1 MTRKINQLALLAA
14 FMLAGCTV
22 DGNMLQMGGRGGNT
36 NVLGLLSAGGQFLNA
51 ASLGEKDEDVIG
63 QSVAATITSRY
74 PPVASTGLQRYANLV
89 GLTVANASPRP
100 DGNWVFGVIDS
111 PDVNAFSGPN
121 GYVLVTRGALMR
133 MQDEAEL
140 AGVLAHECAHV
151 CNHDGL
157 TQVKAAEQKGALV
170 NAMKAADSRTAQ
182 VAVFADSGI
191 DVITKQGYSQPEEF
205 KADED
210 AVRIMAAAG
219 YDPNSYL
226 NFLRRL
232 QASGG
237 SGGGSQLMST
247 HPGIGQ
253 RIARV
258 QAAIAGL
265 PRTGPT
271 NGATL
276 QARFAFNLQ
285 GMPAAGMP
293 PVAPTYA
300 PQPGYPTQPTYRPG
314 N

>member
-1 MTRKINQLALLAA
+1 MTRNMNQFALLAA
-14 FMLAGCTV
+14 FLLAGCTI
-22 DGNMLQMGGRGGNT
+22 DGNALNVGGRGGNT
-36 NVLGLLSAGGQFLNA
+36 DVLGLLHAGGQFLNA

-63 QSVAATITSRY
+63 QSVAATITSQH
-74 PPVASTGLQRYANLV
+74 PPVANTNLQRYVNLV

-170 NAMKAADSRTAQ
+170 NAMKSADSRTAQ
-182 VAVFADSGI
+182 MAVFADSGI

-210 AVRIMAAAG
+210 AVRIMANAG

-232 QASGG
+232 Q
-237 SGGGSQLMST
+237 SGGGPSGGQIMST

-258 QAAIAGL
+258 QAAIGGV

-276 QARFAFNLQ
+276 VQRFTFNLQ
-285 GMPAAGMP
+285 QAGVQGGNLQIVPAP
-293 PVAPTYA
+293 PPI
-300 PQPGYPTQPTYRPG
+300 YR
-314 N
+314 